1 MIMKMKLL
9 LFFVMTF
16 SLLQAQESSPEVLTF
31 EEYMAFVKRYHPVA
45 RQAELQ
51 ISEGEANLLK
61 ARGGF
66 DPKIEVDYSRKE
78 FKGTEYYDILNSTFK
93 IPTWYGLELKA
104 GFEQNEGYYLN
115 PERTVPE
122 DGLFSAGVSLNLG
135 QGLFADERMTAIR
148 SARAFREQT
157 LADRDLVLNQ
167 VLFDAAVA
175 YFDWMQAFNEYEI
188 YQGFLENAAERFTG
202 VKQNAQVG
210 EVPAIDTVE
219 AKISLQDRTL
229 QLEQAGVRLMK
240 ERMDLSNFLWMKNNV
255 PVELQPGIVPE
266 RSILGEVNS
275 ILGVRE
281 EFISDFSFENHPKI
295 RSLRAK
301 LRALELDRRLKVNNL
316 LPEINLNYNFITP
329 EPDAYSTFTS
339 SNYKAGI
346 SFSFPLFLR
355 KQRGELQL
363 AELKVQ
369 DLNFDLELNERQIE
383 NKIEA
388 VLNELESYENQM
400 VLIEEMVENYRTL
413 LAAELRK
420 FSFGESSLFL
430 INSRESKLIEA
441 RLKQNEV
448 LTKFLYAKA
457 GFFQSL
463 GAIPEME

>member
-1 MIMKMKLL
+1 MS
-9 LFFVMTF
+9 V
-16 SLLQAQESSPEVLTF
+16 SLLQAQETSPEVLTF
-31 EEYMAFVKRYHPVA
+31 EEYMAFVKKYHPVA

-93 IPTWYGLELKA
+93 IPTWYGLEIKA

-122 DGLFSAGVSLNLG
+122 EGLFSAGVSLNLG

-157 LADRDLVLNQ
+157 LAERDLVLNK

-175 YFDWMQAFNEYEI
+175 YFDWMQAYNEFEI
-188 YQGFLENAAERFTG
+188 YEGFLENAAERFIG
-202 VKQNAQVG
+202 VKQNAQIG

-240 ERMDLSNFLWMKNNV
+240 ERLDLSNFLWMENNV
-255 PVELQPGIVPE
+255 PVELQPEIVPE
-266 RSILGEVNS
+266 KSIVGEVNP

-281 EFISDFSFENHPKI
+281 ELMSDFSFENHPKI

-301 LRALELDRRLKVNNL
+301 LRALELDRRLKANNL
-316 LPEINLNYNFITP
+316 LPEINIDYNFITP
-329 EPDAYSTFTS
+329 EPDAYNTIHT
-339 SNYKAGI
+339 SNYKAGL
-346 SFSFPLFLR
+346 SLSFPLFLR

-388 VLNELESYENQM
+388 VLNELESYKNQI
-400 VLIEEMVENYRTL
+400 VLIEEIVENYRTL

-457 GFFQSL
+457 GFFRSL
-463 GAIPEME
+463 GAIPEVD

>member
-1 MIMKMKLL
+1 MKML

-16 SLLQAQESSPEVLTF
+16 SLLQAQEPSPEVLTF

-157 LADRDLVLNQ
+157 LAERDLILNQ

-188 YQGFLENAAERFTG
+188 YEGFLENAAERFTG

-229 QLEQAGVRLMK
+229 QLEQAGFRLMK
-240 ERMDLSNFLWMKNNV
+240 ERMDLSNFLWMENNV
-255 PVELQPGIVPE
+255 PVELQPAIIPE
-266 RSILGEVNS
+266 RNILGEVSS

-281 EFISDFSFENHPKI
+281 ELVSDFSSENHPKI

-301 LRALELDRRLKVNNL
+301 LRTLELDRRLKVNNL

-329 EPDAYSTFTS
+329 EPDAYNTFTS
-339 SNYKAGI
+339 SNYKAGL

-463 GAIPEME
+463 GAIPGMD

>member
-1 MIMKMKLL
+1 MKML

-16 SLLQAQESSPEVLTF
+16 SLLQAQEPSPEVLTF

-157 LADRDLVLNQ
+157 LAERDLILNQ

-188 YQGFLENAAERFTG
+188 YEGFLENAAERFTG
-202 VKQNAQVG
+202 VKQKAQVG

-229 QLEQAGVRLMK
+229 QLEQAGLRLMK
-240 ERMDLSNFLWMKNNV
+240 ERMDLSNFLWMENNV
-255 PVELQPGIVPE
+255 PVELQPAIIPE
-266 RSILGEVNS
+266 RNILGEVSS

-281 EFISDFSFENHPKI
+281 ELVSDFSSENHPKI

-301 LRALELDRRLKVNNL
+301 LRTLELDRRLKVNNL

-329 EPDAYSTFTS
+329 EPDAYNTFTS
-339 SNYKAGI
+339 SNYKAGL

-463 GAIPEME
+463 GAIPGMD